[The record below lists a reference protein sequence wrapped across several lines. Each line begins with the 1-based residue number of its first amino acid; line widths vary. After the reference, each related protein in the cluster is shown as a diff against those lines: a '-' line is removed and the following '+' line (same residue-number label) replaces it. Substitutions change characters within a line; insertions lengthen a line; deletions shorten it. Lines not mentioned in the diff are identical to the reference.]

1 MQSVVILPLILLWT
15 IVGQQPSG
23 SCCRLDVSRAASPTE
38 LQVAVWNLQET
49 PVVVYR
55 TVPEFDIR
63 IGIVGEDGQEP
74 ELTGYA
80 KELRDRGRSGS
91 MVMITLKQA
100 GSVAQTLD
108 LGKLYVLKK
117 GTYAVV
123 VFRDVFIAEKRIELQ
138 SKTN

>member
-1 MQSVVILPLILLWT
+1 
-15 IVGQQPSG
+15 
-23 SCCRLDVSRAASPTE
+23 
-38 LQVAVWNLQET
+38 
-49 PVVVYR
+49 VYR

-63 IGIVGEDGQEP
+63 IRIVGEDGQEP

-80 KELRDRGRSGS
+80 RQRRDQARGGS

-138 SKTN
+138 SKTNLNVP